1 MLTFTEEI
9 LLLLLD
15 DDDGS
20 FVPISKANLSC
31 ALAGAALMDLAFAYR
46 IDTDPKALVVNDP
59 TPTGNPMLDR
69 ILEKI
74 AAGEESADTRTWIRV
89 LSVEDAPDIREQ
101 ALESLVARG
110 ILVQRETR
118 VLWAFRA
125 RRYPTIEGNAEQE
138 VRLRIADVLFSDD
151 IPDPRD
157 VALIGLVDACDI
169 LGEIFSP
176 QGVGAMPTAHR
187 AAAQDGPD
195 RPRAGRRDRRYR
207 AHRHDGPLGG
217 ALLARISH
225 HGHGLRG
232 AVRPT
237 GKERRAARRAS
248 TRAGARCGTSG
259 KRLDAHCRPDS
270 VALRVAPRR
279 PPASRVHARGR
290 AMRASTVGTATLF
303 GPLLADRTPG
313 RDAGRDHGEKGGLS
327 GAAP

>member
-74 AAGEESADTRTWIRV
+74 AAREESADTRTWIRV

-125 RRYPTIEGNAEQE
+125 RRYPTIDGNVEQE

-169 LGEIFSP
+169 LGEIFP
-176 QGVGAMPTAHR
+176 QRELEQCRPRIEQLRKMDLIGR
-187 AAAQDGPD
+187 ELAAAIADIE
-195 RPRAGRRDRRYR
+195 
-207 AHRHDGPLGG
+207 H
-217 ALLARISH
+217 
-225 HGHGLRG
+225 
-232 AVRPT
+232 
-237 GKERRAARRAS
+237 
-248 TRAGARCGTSG
+248 
-259 KRLDAHCRPDS
+259 
-270 VALRVAPRR
+270 
-279 PPASRVHARGR
+279 
-290 AMRASTVGTATLF
+290 TVMMA
-303 GPLLADRTPG
+303 
-313 RDAGRDHGEKGGLS
+313 LS
-327 GAAP
+327 GAPY